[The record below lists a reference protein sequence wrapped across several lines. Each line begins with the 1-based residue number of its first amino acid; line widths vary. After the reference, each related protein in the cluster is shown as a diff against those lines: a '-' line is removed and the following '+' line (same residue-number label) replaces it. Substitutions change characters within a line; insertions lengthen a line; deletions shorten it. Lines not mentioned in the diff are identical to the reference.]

1 MCGLEKEVLSQLLCS
16 VLPTELAM
24 DIVNRKNGKECL
36 YPCKNF
42 SEISPRLARSR
53 RVDQDLGEI
62 SVILGEN
69 FSGQKISA
77 RSRRD
82 RVNLVEVSEISPR

>member
-1 MCGLEKEVLSQLLCS
+1 MLDIIGRLPFTRTGLSGLLVYNQDS
-16 VLPTELAM
+16 TLA
-24 DIVNRKNGKECL
+24 K
-36 YPCKNF
+36 
-42 SEISPRLARSR
+42 ISARSR
-53 RVDQDLGEI
+53 RDLGYLAEIGEI

-82 RVNLVEVSEISPR
+82 RVNLAEVSEISPR